1 MKRLPIYKSACALA
15 LALVLAAAGALCP
28 MAALSAAAAEG
39 PQPGPLPERAARA
52 GEDAAPAA
60 STVNAAAAP
69 RYFLTNLGQVT
80 TAKIQKPWGAC
91 WAFAVAGAIES
102 AILKAEA
109 AAAGQDQRQLPATSP
124 AFAAP
129 DLANLPTAPD
139 VSERAIAW
147 FAHEPQSEASGG
159 AQAGEGFFLTEATP
173 EEQLSAGNSATAA
186 AALTAWQS
194 LISEAAAPYEY
205 NGYEPGASEAWYGSN
220 PAFDACQEDW
230 SLPDGLRI
238 TEDVGWRVSEVL
250 RLRSPANVS
259 AIGEYTGYTAQATD
273 AIKRTL
279 VDVGG
284 VAVALS
290 MEQNIPTDVWNGN
303 SANAEPSDS
312 FTFSTW
318 SQFNSESAV
327 TQNHAALIVGW
338 DDAYPAAN
346 FQGTASGKP
355 PADGAW
361 LCKNSWGN
369 DGLFASLGGVDE
381 ATRWGLPDANG
392 QASGYFWLSYYDHAI
407 ADVEAFAVTPVEES
421 ADVLYQHDH
430 LGAAEYV
437 VPVRYSTHVQAVNV
451 FTAEDVQLL
460 EAVTA
465 WTFEPDAGCSVTVGV
480 LPVGFDAAAASPDEL
495 MAASAPA
502 AHAGA
507 VFADAGFHTLDL
519 DAPVLVTAGQQFT
532 LTLEIAADASG
543 FNADEGQVRAEASTY
558 LGLEVAYLD
567 PAGQATAA
575 ACVVNAGET
584 FVNVG
589 SGWQTVADLNAERA
603 AERARLGQEADFVY
617 GNAIVKGLANVTTM
631 ADPARVYQ
639 VVPLTAV

>member
-1 MKRLPIYKSACALA
+1 MKRLPIYKSALASALA
-15 LALVLAAAGALCP
+15 LAVAVALCP
-28 MAALSAAAAEG
+28 PAVLTATAVEG
-39 PQPGPLPERAARA
+39 PQPGPLPDAHADAHTEPSPVQTVSAA
-52 GEDAAPAA
+52 G
-60 STVNAAAAP
+60 SS
-69 RYFLTNLGQVT
+69 RYFLTNLGQAT

-109 AAAGQDQRQLPATSP
+109 TAAGQDQQQLPATSA

-159 AQAGEGFFLTEATP
+159 VQAGEGFFLTEAVP

-194 LISEAAAPYEY
+194 LVSEAAAPYEY
-205 NGYEPGASEAWYGSN
+205 NGYSPGVSEAWYGSN

-230 SLPDGLRI
+230 SLPDGLR
-238 TEDVGWRVSEVL
+238 TVEDTGWRVSEVL
-250 RLRSPANVS
+250 RLQSPANVT
-259 AIGEYTGYTAQATD
+259 ADGTYTGYTAQATD

-279 VDVGG
+279 VDVGA
-284 VAVALS
+284 VAVALA
-290 MEQNIPTDVWNGN
+290 MEQNIPTDVWSGN
-303 SANAEPSDS
+303 SRNAEPSES

-318 SQFNSESAV
+318 SQYSSAPTV
-327 TQNHAALIVGW
+327 AQNHAALIVGW

-346 FQGTASGKP
+346 FQGTESGRP

-369 DGLFASLGGVDE
+369 DGLFASLGGEDE
-381 ATRWGLPDANG
+381 ATRWGLTDANG

-407 ADVEAFAVTPVEES
+407 ADVEAFAVTPVTES
-421 ADVLYQHDH
+421 ADALYQHDY

-437 VPVRYSTHVQAVNV
+437 VPVKYSTHVQAANV
-451 FTAEDVQLL
+451 FTAEDTQLL

-465 WTFEPDAGCSVTVGV
+465 WTFETDAGCSVTVGV
-480 LPVGFDAAAASPDEL
+480 LPPGFDAATASPDEL
-495 MAASAPA
+495 MAASVPA

-507 VFADAGFHTLDL
+507 AFTDAGFHTLEL
-519 DAPVLVTAGQQFT
+519 DTPVLVTAGQQFT
-532 LTLEIAADASG
+532 LTLEISADASG
-543 FNADEGQVRAEASTY
+543 FNADEGQVNEGAGTY

-567 PAGQATAA
+567 PAGQTTAA
-575 ACVVNAGET
+575 ACVANAGET

-589 SGWQTVADLNAERA
+589 AGWQTVADLNAGRA
-603 AERARLGQEADFVY
+603 AERARAGQEADFVY
-617 GNAIVKGLANVTTM
+617 GNAIVKGLAMSTTM
-631 ADPARVYQ
+631 ADPSRVYQ